1 MRYLGTTGF
10 LRPHG
15 RRHQEGALQD
25 QEHQDQ
31 EHQEGAHQDQ
41 EHQDQEHQEGER
53 QESEMGVEASLLGQA
68 TFAAGLSP
76 QQGLEVYAALSR
88 AREGLSLVDECH
100 LLFQLTPVF
109 QPITP
114 SILLYMPVVL

>member
-31 EHQEGAHQDQ
+31 EHQEG
-41 EHQDQEHQEGER
+41 ER

-68 TFAAGLSP
+68 TVAAGLSP